1 LPKQADF
8 RSACKIEFRLRLR
21 LFLTLDVF
29 AGYKIRKNVE
39 IFAAAENV
47 FNSRYDIGL
56 TPNRVAASPVFLRTG
71 LRLNLGKN

>member
-8 RSACKIEFRLRLR
+8 RSARKIEFRLRLR
-21 LFLTLDVF
+21 LFLTLDAF

-56 TPNRVAASPVFLRTG
+56 TPNRNVASPVFLRAG
-71 LRLNLGKN
+71 LLAV